1 MSQPFKVNFKVY
13 QGGTFNESLRWESS
27 RKIYV
32 PITGISK
39 TAPIVVTLAEPLGA
53 PNGWRVNITGVEGM
67 KEINSPD
74 TYHVVDS
81 ISGNTFEINNINAT
95 RYTAYSAGGIVE
107 YNEPVDLAGYIGR
120 MQIRAS
126 LDSPEVLLELTTE
139 NGGIVIDN
147 TQKTI
152 TINITYAQT
161 AVFDFSTAVY
171 SLELERAG
179 VVTPFVN
186 GNLTLI
192 REVTR

>member
-13 QGGTFNESLRWESS
+13 QGSTFSESLRWESY
-27 RKIYV
+27 RKVYV

-39 TAPIVVTLAEPLGA
+39 TAPIVITLAEPLGV

-67 KEINSPD
+67 KEINNPD
-74 TYHVVDS
+74 TYHVVDLV
-81 ISGNTFEINNINAT
+81 SGNTFEINDINAT
-95 RYTAYSAGGIVE
+95 RYTAYSSGGIVE

-147 TQKTI
+147 IQKTI

-161 AVFDFSTAVY
+161 TIFDFNTAVY
-171 SLELERAG
+171 SLELERDG

-186 GNLTLI
+186 GNLTLV

>member
-13 QGGTFNESLRWESS
+13 QGSTFSEPLRWEGS
-27 RKIYV
+27 RKVYV

-39 TAPIVVTLAEPLGA
+39 TAPIVVTLAEPLDA

-67 KEINSPD
+67 KEINSSD
-74 TYHVVDS
+74 AYHVVDS
-81 ISGNTFEINNINAT
+81 VSGNTFEINNINAT
-95 RYTAYSAGGIVE
+95 RYTAYSAGGTVE

-120 MQIRAS
+120 MQVRAS
-126 LDSPEVLLELTTE
+126 IDSPEVLLELTTE
-139 NGGIVIDN
+139 NGGIVVDN

-161 AVFDFSTAVY
+161 AGFDFSTAVY
-171 SLELERAG
+171 SLELERDG

-186 GNLTLI
+186 GNLTLV